1 MSKVAKRLFTFF
13 IGVPLVIAIVFFY
26 YLNHLPLQIV
36 IGVFS
41 VLGANEF
48 YNMAA
53 KKGTLFTKEI
63 ILIATALLPFS
74 CYTFILS
81 GLSLDISPW
90 LFITI
95 AILLMGFECFSA
107 KSFENSLTKLAYSIL
122 TVFYCGFLITFIS
135 RMTILPDSKYV
146 ISLFLIF
153 TFMCDSFAWF
163 FGILFGKSTRGFVA
177 ASPNKSLVGFIGGII
192 GSIASGCLFKY
203 LFPDV
208 FTLSY
213 PRLIILGFI
222 TAIAAII
229 GDLIESVFKRSCE
242 VKDSGNLIPGRGG
255 ILDSIDSIVIAAP
268 IFYIGYNFLF

>member
-13 IGVPLVIAIVFFY
+13 IGVPLVIAIVFFD

-95 AILLMGFECFSA
+95 SILLMGFECFSS
-107 KSFENSLTKLAYSIL
+107 KTFENSLLL
-122 TVFYCGFLITFIS
+122 QNLLI
-135 RMTILPDSKYV
+135 
-146 ISLFLIF
+146 LFLQF
-153 TFMCDSFAWF
+153 
-163 FGILFGKSTRGFVA
+163 
-177 ASPNKSLVGFIGGII
+177 
-192 GSIASGCLFKY
+192 SIAVSLLH
-203 LFPDV
+203 LFP
-208 FTLSY
+208 
-213 PRLIILGFI
+213 
-222 TAIAAII
+222 
-229 GDLIESVFKRSCE
+229 E
-242 VKDSGNLIPGRGG
+242 
-255 ILDSIDSIVIAAP
+255 
-268 IFYIGYNFLF
+268 